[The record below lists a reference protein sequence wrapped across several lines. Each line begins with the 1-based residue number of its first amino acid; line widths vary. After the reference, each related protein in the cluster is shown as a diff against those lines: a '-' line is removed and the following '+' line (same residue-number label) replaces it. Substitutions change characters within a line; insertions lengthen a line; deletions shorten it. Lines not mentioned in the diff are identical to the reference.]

1 MIEVYEPQMIE
12 ENDNMNE
19 QIQNYISYPANNW
32 ETFCVL
38 AYDVIFEIGIAYV
51 FFYNMCLV

>member
-1 MIEVYEPQMIE
+1 MIEVYEPQ
-12 ENDNMNE
+12 MNE